1 MEETIPQCSKLCQ
14 EQHLIYDRASKSR
27 GNSAPKL
34 ETILGLCYN
43 DFREI
48 ILTGRGVA
56 VMAGIFFARHAGPRY
71 EGVGPGPGNRGL
83 DAAHRTQQWGETG
96 SVGGTGNLRI
106 PVKEGTI

>member
-56 VMAGIFFARHAGPRY
+56 VMAGIFFARHAAPAMRASAPVQGI
-71 EGVGPGPGNRGL
+71 
-83 DAAHRTQQWGETG
+83 AAWMRHTARNNGGETG